1 MKKAKIVHL
10 TSAHPRYD
18 IRIFFKMC
26 CSLAEAGYDV
36 NLVVADGKGYEE
48 KKSVKIYDV
57 GKPLKRLER
66 MFKASL
72 HVYKRALQLNG
83 DIYHLHDPELL
94 PYAYL
99 LKLKGKKVIFDS
111 HEDTPRQ
118 ILTKNYLLFCHCEPM
133 KLPKSENFGG
143 AAERSEAE
151 GAAMHSIAESWN
163 LRKNRALFAEF
174 INQNLIKCI
183 SFIYEKA
190 EKFICSRLNCAVTA
204 TPFIRDIFS
213 KYNQNS
219 IDINNFPILGEL
231 ESKNEIVKK
240 NQVCYVGGIKPI
252 RGIYNLVEAMNYV
265 KNDVKLCLAGDFV
278 DGVNLE
284 KLSRFGNLEKI
295 EFKGFLN
302 RTQVQ
307 KLLNESIAGVVTFLP
322 VSNHINAQPNK
333 MFEYMSA
340 GLPVIASDFP
350 LWKEIIE
357 QNKCGICVNPKD
369 SKKIAESIDY
379 LFEHQNEAAKMGKN
393 GRNAVY
399 EKYNWANEEKKLLKL
414 YDSLL

>member
-18 IRIFFKMC
+18 IRIFLKMC
-26 CSLAEAGYDV
+26 VSLANAGYDV

-118 ILTKNYLLFCHCEPM
+118 ILTKNYLLFCHCEP
-133 KLPKSENFGG
+133 KAWQSRIHCNSAIEKINKILLK
-143 AAERSEAE
+143 
-151 GAAMHSIAESWN
+151 
-163 LRKNRALFAEF
+163 F
-174 INQNLIKCI
+174 I
-183 SFIYEKA
+183 SYIYEKA
-190 EKFICSRLNCAVTA
+190 EKFICSRLNCVVTA

-284 KLSRFGNLEKI
+284 KLSRFGNLDNI

-302 RTQVQ
+302 RNQVQ
-307 KLLNESIAGVVTFLP
+307 KLLNESLAGIVTFLP
-322 VSNHINAQPNK
+322 ASNHINAQPNK

-340 GLPVIASDFP
+340 SLPAIASDFP

-357 QNKCGICVNPKD
+357 QNKCGICVNPQD